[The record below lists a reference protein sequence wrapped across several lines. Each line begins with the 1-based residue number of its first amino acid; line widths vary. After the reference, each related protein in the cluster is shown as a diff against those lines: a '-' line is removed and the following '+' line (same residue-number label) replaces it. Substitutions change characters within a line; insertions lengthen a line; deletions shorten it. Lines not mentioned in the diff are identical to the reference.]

1 MKQWLTGAPLVTQT
15 GRIRWLQLGLE
26 CSACGLGSQQEQTG
40 MHLSLSYRSW
50 PRTAALT
57 AVVGHAGSQEAVGS
71 GLHVHLET
79 LSGSGSSSSGREPA
93 SGVEI
98 AAATRAT
105 PGAPVG
111 GAQPPVSALRKSP
124 SFHYPRV

>member
-1 MKQWLTGAPLVTQT
+1 MKQWLIGAPLVTQT
-15 GRIRWLQLGLE
+15 QGGIRWLQLGLE
-26 CSACGLGSQQEQTG
+26 CNACGSRDQQEQIG

-71 GLHVHLET
+71 GLHSPSV
-79 LSGSGSSSSGREPA
+79 A
-93 SGVEI
+93 V
-98 AAATRAT
+98 AAAVAVGACLWCPRLQLQLVPP

-111 GAQPPVSALRKSP
+111 DAQPPVSTLRKSP
-124 SFHYPRV
+124 SFQYPRV